1 MPKIT
6 NTTVI
11 KHAEPICRKLQ
22 AMGKNW
28 NWEAQAAMLVRVIL
42 EESGN
47 QEMLSDDFKN
57 ERKEWA
63 NIIVQ
68 FGYPKNAQN
77 SYLAQ
82 TNGSDGKPLMDK
94 VVGTGKD
101 VENEFVWFVKSHAGK
116 LLTRFSLQHSHD
128 VSVGLRKYEHKRISL
143 LE

>member
-101 VENEFVWFVKSHAGK
+101 VENEFV
-116 LLTRFSLQHSHD
+116 
-128 VSVGLRKYEHKRISL
+128 
-143 LE
+143 